1 MAYRARTAT
10 CGWDWKLID
19 RLNLPREIIQPISM
33 SGESLGHVRLEI
45 AERIGFKLEV
55 VLVTSGIDCCSFA
68 GDSDLSSVTLADRG
82 GSQTTSRLLASLAS

>member
-45 AERIGFKLEV
+45 AERIGFKPEV
-55 VLVTSGIDCCSFA
+55 VLVASGIDCCGFA
-68 GDSDLSSVTLADRG
+68 GDSDLSPVTLADRG
-82 GSQTTSRLLASLAS
+82 VAQTASRLLAPLGS